1 MEPLLKSLN
10 PPKRFMATPM
20 IARQPHYKVLP
31 TLLIKAADKNKNP
44 YTNRTERV
52 KQKELYTPTAQ
63 NLLLECS
70 KKFRCCRPN
79 AFSFCVSTKTLT
91 MLYLC
96 PGHPVRVKQNRE
108 KPENSNCQE
117 T

>member
-79 AFSFCVSTKTLT
+79 AFSFLCLYKASHNALPLPGASSTCKA
-91 MLYLC
+91 
-96 PGHPVRVKQNRE
+96 K
-108 KPENSNCQE
+108 
-117 T
+117 